1 MYIYNLINLVKI
13 NSFDSEDMTVTRE
26 YQLSVFLLL
35 LIHQT
40 LKSYICT
47 FYYILFEFSN
57 FLLIHDVQVL

>member
-40 LKSYICT
+40 LKSYICNDSS
-47 FYYILFEFSN
+47 YIKVCS
-57 FLLIHDVQVL
+57 IR